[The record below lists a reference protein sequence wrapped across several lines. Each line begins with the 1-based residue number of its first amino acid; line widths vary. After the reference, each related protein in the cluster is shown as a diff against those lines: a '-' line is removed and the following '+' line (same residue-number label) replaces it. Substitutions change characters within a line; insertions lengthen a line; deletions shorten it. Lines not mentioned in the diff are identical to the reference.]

1 MELASGDM
9 FTGRLLQWNDEHLE
23 IDSVHFGVVHVKAES
38 VRRIYRLTEN
48 PLLVYSGLTGVA
60 GWNVHDTEW
69 REDGPFLETSQDDA
83 KISGDFQIPDKA
95 MIEFELSWPQ
105 KPNFA
110 LVLGADP
117 DLKEDKRQDGWRL
130 EMWDQLL
137 GVLREHKD
145 IADVDRVA
153 MILPSVKRVHL
164 IAYLDQLEGSIQI
177 FTADG
182 SPAGKISV
190 PPVEGTKPGRGI
202 RIVNRHGT
210 IRLERLRIARWN
222 GQLPTS
228 IPKGEIAYHLA
239 DGTTQLGIPQGFDA
253 DTREY
258 MFKVGDDVKR
268 SSEADVVMS
277 ERGPPEAV
285 EARSMATMLQDGT
298 RLSGQ
303 LERVEAASLV
313 VQCPDISE
321 ALTIPQIGVRAL
333 VMSPTAAEKA
343 AEEGSG
349 RPGRLTIDG
358 QNLAGW
364 LIDGKKTDEAA
375 CFVWQPKT
383 SRTSSAIKS
392 RAAGEIVYRE
402 ARKAVPVEQA
412 QVRERPG
419 ANFLD
424 IFLQKANTPPA
435 ERATTVD
442 HNIHLRSGDIIPCN
456 VLSI

>member
-1 MELASGDM
+1 MNLRNTFALLLVVAIATNAFGDVPQGVLTLSGGDAVSGAFENSNEPNILRWQGKHFLSPFEFDVSTVSSVNFPTQQPPAQLTGELAVELASGDM
-9 FTGRLLQWNDEHLE
+9 FTGRLLQWNDQHLE

-60 GWNVHDTEW
+60 GWNVHGTEW

-313 VQCPDISE
+313 VQCPDIS
-321 ALTIPQIGVRAL
+321 
-333 VMSPTAAEKA
+333 
-343 AEEGSG
+343 
-349 RPGRLTIDG
+349 
-358 QNLAGW
+358 
-364 LIDGKKTDEAA
+364 
-375 CFVWQPKT
+375 
-383 SRTSSAIKS
+383 
-392 RAAGEIVYRE
+392 
-402 ARKAVPVEQA
+402 
-412 QVRERPG
+412 
-419 ANFLD
+419 
-424 IFLQKANTPPA
+424 
-435 ERATTVD
+435 
-442 HNIHLRSGDIIPCN
+442 
-456 VLSI
+456 